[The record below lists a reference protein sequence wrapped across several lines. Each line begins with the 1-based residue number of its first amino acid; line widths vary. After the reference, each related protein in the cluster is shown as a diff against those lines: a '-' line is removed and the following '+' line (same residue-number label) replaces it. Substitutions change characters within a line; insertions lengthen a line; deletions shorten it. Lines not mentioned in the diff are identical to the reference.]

1 MNEFLIAEIFE
12 RFLKGFSGQ
21 KKLGCFF
28 DVVGLMIGQEVEY
41 GLLGVFEFLFRIG
54 VGLVVNA
61 YVADAAVFRFRL
73 VEVAEELSAT
83 AHVVVGGVCFYGVD
97 VLDELLFALV
107 VHAGRYHH
115 VATVYAILG
124 VGDEWCL
131 ALRDEM
137 EYSPEIGRAHV

>member
-12 RFLKGFSGQ
+12 CFLEGFSGQ

-137 EYSPEIGRAHV
+137 

>member
-12 RFLKGFSGQ
+12 RFLEGFSGQ

-83 AHVVVGGVCFYGVD
+83 AHVVVGGICFYGVD

-124 VGDEWCL
+124 VGDVWCL

-137 EYSPEIGRAHV
+137 EYSPVAQTF

>member
-1 MNEFLIAEIFE
+1 M
-12 RFLKGFSGQ
+12 
-21 KKLGCFF
+21 
-28 DVVGLMIGQEVEY
+28 
-41 GLLGVFEFLFRIG
+41 LGVFEFLFRIG

-137 EYSPEIGRAHV
+137 